1 MPSGGEDS
9 KNKIMAAVKS
19 GKLPEQTLNAAV
31 ERILKTVFR
40 ASGNKKK
47 AVRVDWQ
54 KHHEIAR
61 QIADE
66 CMVLLK
72 NSGVLP
78 LKRAGRIAV
87 IGAFAKGPKIQGG
100 GSSQVTPTMVS
111 IPFDE
116 IRKAVGTNAEVTW
129 SAGYSAETGGA
140 LPDET
145 LIAQAAAAASAADTV
160 VLFAGIPIESEGFDR
175 KNLCLPKG
183 QIALIDAVTRAAEKT
198 VIVLMNGSP
207 VEMPWADRADAILES
222 GLCGQAGGRATAD
235 ILFGDVNPSGKLAE
249 TFPEKLS
256 DTPASLNFPG
266 LRRRAEYREGI
277 FIGYRYYE
285 KKQLKPLFPFG
296 YGLSYTT
303 FAYTGMET
311 DRSDFNEDQ
320 SLTIRIRVKNTGT
333 RAGRE
338 TVQLYVRD
346 VASSVPRPEK
356 ELKGFSKV
364 FLQPCEEKIVEFTLG
379 RRAFAFYDGQIHG
392 WRVET
397 GEFEILAGGSSAD
410 TPLKTTVTVHS
421 IRREKTGFTRNSTIG
436 EVLADPLGARI
447 IHRMSVDRDGF
458 SVEALPDFVLQMPLR
473 SIRMQIPE
481 FNDEQIARLTSVL
494 NSER

>member
-1 MPSGGEDS
+1 MLSTRFAS
-9 KNKIMAAVKS
+9 RKS
-19 GKLPEQTLNAAV
+19 VCSTIR
-31 ERILKTVFR
+31 ER
-40 ASGNKKK
+40 
-47 AVRVDWQ
+47 
-54 KHHEIAR
+54 
-61 QIADE
+61 
-66 CMVLLK
+66 
-72 NSGVLP
+72 
-78 LKRAGRIAV
+78 
-87 IGAFAKGPKIQGG
+87 
-100 GSSQVTPTMVS
+100 
-111 IPFDE
+111 
-116 IRKAVGTNAEVTW
+116 
-129 SAGYSAETGGA
+129 
-140 LPDET
+140 
-145 LIAQAAAAASAADTV
+145 
-160 VLFAGIPIESEGFDR
+160 
-175 KNLCLPKG
+175 
-183 QIALIDAVTRAAEKT
+183 IDAVTRAVKKT

-222 GLCGQAGGRATAD
+222 GLCGQAGGKAIAD

-266 LRRRAEYREGI
+266 LRRRAEYREGV

-296 YGLSYTT
+296 YGMSYTT

-320 SLTIRIRVKNTGT
+320 PLTIRIRVKNTGT

-346 VASSVPRPEK
+346 VTSSVPRPEK
-356 ELKGFSKV
+356 ELKGFSKA
-364 FLQPCEEKIVEFTLG
+364 FLQPGEEKIVEFTLG
-379 RRAFAFYDGQIHG
+379 RRAFAFYDEQIHG

-410 TPLKTTVTVHS
+410 TPLKTTVTIHS
-421 IRREKTGFTRNSTIG
+421 IHREKTVFTRNSTIG
-436 EVLADPLGARI
+436 EVLADPLGAQI
-447 IHRMSVDRDGF
+447 IRRVAVDRNHF